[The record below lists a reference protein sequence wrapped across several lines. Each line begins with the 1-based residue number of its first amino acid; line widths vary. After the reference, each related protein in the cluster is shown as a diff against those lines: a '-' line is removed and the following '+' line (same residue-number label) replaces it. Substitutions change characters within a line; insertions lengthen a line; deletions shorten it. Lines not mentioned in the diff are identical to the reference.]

1 MLKLDTQGQKKCNND
16 HHTSMLYSR
25 LLLDTVTNFIFFSF
39 FLSFF
44 SFFFFSSLSSD
55 WIPWVFSK
63 QLKESH
69 HFQDSFVLTFEQEY
83 YTAIIIQTMH
93 SYNIYF
99 SAKTLQGI
107 LPRYLTITMEII
119 FLHDLDLTE
128 NVWNVYF
135 LSSLL
140 ISLVSLN

>member
-1 MLKLDTQGQKKCNND
+1 MLKLDTRGQKKCNND

-25 LLLDTVTNFIFFSF
+25 LLLDTITNFIFFSF

>member
-1 MLKLDTQGQKKCNND
+1 MLKLDTRGQKKCNND

-25 LLLDTVTNFIFFSF
+25 LLLDTITNFIFFSF

-44 SFFFFSSLSSD
+44 SFFFFSLLYLRTEFLES
-55 WIPWVFSK
+55 FSK

-128 NVWNVYF
+128 NV
-135 LSSLL
+135 
-140 ISLVSLN
+140 

>member
-1 MLKLDTQGQKKCNND
+1 MLKLDTRGQKKCNND

-25 LLLDTVTNFIFFSF
+25 LLLDTITNFIFFSF

-107 LPRYLTITMEII
+107 LPRYLTVTMEII